1 MRCPHCTKKAA
12 RVSHDTKSQGNE
24 PLVQTVYYRCACCE
38 TRFELDKSVANI
50 RTPDDP
56 DKVYRRVLSDLT
68 KLTKPQLQ
76 GLLPNL
82 KTLIQTAP
90 EPPQQI
96 SFL

>member
-1 MRCPHCTKKAA
+1 MNCPNCAQKAA
-12 RVSHDTKSQGNE
+12 RISHNTKSDPGQ
-24 PLVQTVYYRCACCE
+24 PLVQTVYYRCSCCE

-90 EPPQQI
+90 EPPVQLR
-96 SFL
+96 F